1 MGIETETSHS
11 SPDTDSQLPDNDAEE
26 LYVSETDLETADD
39 SHHLSDDNFY
49 TSPTVEYVPPH
60 AFGNLL
66 GFFSPG
72 TFLTLGANPHYGII
86 LNMGLALLSFV
97 LCLLCIFCNLY
108 PIPMFI
114 FVMVLIISVWLYG
127 IARTIKS
134 PPRMTTMM
142 PWAQAGIAFLTFWLP
157 FVACFFLE
165 TNFMLQRT
173 WMSNDNMN
181 PGIIQGDVILVD
193 RLAFQ
198 FSAPTYGD
206 LVLIAE
212 MPNDESSRRRAFF
225 GRIIACGGDEIQLQG
240 VHPVVNGTRLS
251 HYIHREDNSYEMYER
266 TIFEIPYNVA
276 ETDTMLEP
284 SGWYPVRM
292 PQDLL
297 FSQTNSV
304 KLEPDYYYVLEDN
317 RTSGIGHVRS
327 SYGFIVHRSEIQG
340 RPKYVIYNTKMKD
353 HLSRYG
359 LAIR

>member
-1 MGIETETSHS
+1 MGIENETSQPS
-11 SPDTDSQLPDNDAEE
+11 LETASQLQDIDAED
-26 LYVSETDLETADD
+26 LYVSETDNEE
-39 SHHLSDDNFY
+39 NFY
-49 TSPTVEYVPPH
+49 TSPTVEYEPPH

-72 TFLTLGANPHYGII
+72 TFLTLGENPHYGII
-86 LNMGLALLSFV
+86 LNLGLALLSLV
-97 LCLLCIFCNLY
+97 LCFLCIFVELY

-114 FVMVLIISVWLYG
+114 LVMILIISVWLYG
-127 IARTIKS
+127 IARTIKN
-134 PPRMTTMM
+134 PPRMTMMM

-193 RLAFQ
+193 RLAFHY
-198 FSAPTYGD
+198 ATPTYGD
-206 LVLIAE
+206 LVLIEEA
-212 MPNDESSRRRAFF
+212 PDDKSARRRAFF

-240 VHPVVNGTRLS
+240 VHPVVNGTKLS
-251 HYIHREDNSYEMYER
+251 HYIHRDDNSFEKYER
-266 TIFEIPYNVA
+266 TIFELPYNVA
-276 ETDTMLEP
+276 EQDITTEP
-284 SGWYPVRM
+284 SEWYPVRM

-317 RTSGIGHVRS
+317 RTSGIGHVRT

-340 RPKYVIYNTKMKD
+340 RPKYVIYNTKLDD